1 VLLGQAGGSQLRWV
15 SPAERA
21 ALWERVRRCYAGP
34 TSGAGTRGSE
44 VEYMG
49 FEFTTADQRR
59 LLYLEEW
66 C

>member
-1 VLLGQAGGSQLRWV
+1 V

-34 TSGAGTRGSE
+34 TSGGGIRGYE

-49 FEFTTADQRR
+49 FEFTTADRRR